1 MPPAG
6 KKNEKDKKTPNPTST
21 PNKNKKDKDVPKIKF
36 NIVKCKVCKK
46 ECLDPE
52 SFNSEDDDSINCEE
66 CNHWFHK
73 TCTNTT
79 NAEWESLKGSNENIT
94 FRCDDCIAN
103 KGQHVNQM
111 QMIQQLLRE
120 NNEVLFKRLEGMES
134 KILLKVD
141 EKIEQRMIEFE
152 EKNEKLIDEKLK
164 AHSKT
169 VEQNKKE
176 HLSMENEIKAQ
187 VTQSMDEIKEKEE
200 KKNNLMMF
208 NLQESAKEDN
218 NEEEKEDLQAII
230 KVFQHT
236 NPELNDT
243 VTSQLTVNNIRRL
256 GKKKTPASDED
267 NSTKPRPIK
276 ITLPNEST
284 KFKILKKSHKLKEY
298 QENNKIGLKLDLTKQ
313 QQMEEKALRQELIKR
328 REQQED
334 VMIFRG
340 QVIKRADHE
349 KLKKEH
355 SKDSSSTYVKKH

>member
-1 MPPAG
+1 MSKTG
-6 KKNEKDKKTPNPTST
+6 RKNEKDKKTPNPTST
-21 PNKNKKDKDVPKIKF
+21 PSKTKKEKEVPKLKF
-36 NIVKCKVCKK
+36 NTVKCKVCKK
-46 ECLDPE
+46 ECLDPD

-73 TCTNTT
+73 NCTNTT

-111 QMIQQLLRE
+111 QMFQQLLRE
-120 NNEVLFKRLEGMES
+120 NNEVLFKRIEGFES
-134 KILLKVD
+134 KIMLKVD
-141 EKIEQRMIEFE
+141 EKIEQKFAEFE
-152 EKNEKLIDEKLK
+152 DKNEKLIDEKLK

-169 VEQNKKE
+169 IEQNKKE
-176 HLSMENEIKAQ
+176 KLSLENEIKAH
-187 VTQSMDEIKEKEE
+187 VTQSIDEIKEKEE
-200 KKNNLMMF
+200 RRNNLIMF
-208 NLQESAKEDN
+208 NLKESAKEEN
-218 NEEEKEDLQAII
+218 TEEEKEDLQEIL
-230 KVFQHT
+230 KVSQHT
-236 NPELNDT
+236 NPELKDT
-243 VTSQLTVNNIRRL
+243 VTNQLTVNNIRRL
-256 GKKKTPASDED
+256 GKKKTPTSDED
-267 NSTKPRPIK
+267 KSTKPRPIK
-276 ITLPNEST
+276 ITLPDEST
-284 KFKILKKSHKLKEY
+284 KFKILKKSHKLKDY

-355 SKDSSSTYVKKH
+355 SKVTNATQ